1 MGLKQETLYHG
12 VKLFDMFM
20 SMSKTHNAEQDE
32 LELIASA
39 ALMVASKCE
48 VKFLPFLK

>member
-12 VKLFDMFM
+12 VKLFDMF
-20 SMSKTHNAEQDE
+20 MSKTHNAEQDE

>member
-20 SMSKTHNAEQDE
+20 SKTQNVGRDLLQ
-32 LELIASA
+32 LIATAS
-39 ALMVASKCE
+39 LMVASKFE
-48 VKFLPFLK
+48 VGF